1 MTVEKVTK
9 SGFKYSIDEDR
20 LDDYE
25 LLEELCEIDKGH
37 IEKLPDVIVDVIG
50 NEQIEALKDHVRCE
64 NGRVS
69 AKKMI
74 EEFMDIISGGS
85 QGKNS

>member
-37 IEKLPDVIVDVIG
+37 VEKIPDVIAAVLG
-50 NEQIEALKDHVRCE
+50 SEQREALKDHVRCE
-64 NGRVS
+64 TGRVS

-74 EEFMDIISGGS
+74 EEFMDIISGDN

>member
-37 IEKLPDVIVDVIG
+37 VEKIPDVIAAVLG
-50 NEQIEALKDHVRCE
+50 SEQREALKDHVRCE
-64 NGRVS
+64 AGRVS

-74 EEFMDIISGGS
+74 EEFMDIISDGS